1 MRKSR
6 VCRIAE
12 KAACLQNQSGNH
24 ASVEMARKL
33 RARALKTH
41 GPVLKDTG
49 KLPDQF
55 VHMDH
60 FFVEKEKPPS
70 FYVKNMAEAPGK
82 IPVYTSDLRSPEGFF
97 PAQAIGVFHI
107 LSVQQDAAEPVADE
121 EEQREA

>member
-12 KAACLQNQSGNH
+12 KAARLQNQSGNH
-24 ASVEMARKL
+24 VSAEMVRKL

-41 GPVLKDTG
+41 GPVLEDTG

-60 FFVEKEKPPS
+60 FFVEKE
-70 FYVKNMAEAPGK
+70 
-82 IPVYTSDLRSPEGFF
+82 
-97 PAQAIGVFHI
+97 
-107 LSVQQDAAEPVADE
+107 
-121 EEQREA
+121 